1 MLGCHDLE
9 GTTYGGSS
17 GKEVFDFNVTV
28 NRLKVST
35 ILNLPHTNQNHKMF
49 NIGLT
54 NSDLLPV
61 MIIRDH
67 WADMMLKFSPM

>member
-9 GTTYGGSS
+9 GYRYGGSS

-35 ILNLPHTNQNHKMF
+35 ILNLSHTNQNHKMF
-49 NIGLT
+49 NIWLT
-54 NSDLLPV
+54 NSDVLPV
-61 MIIRDH
+61 MIVRDH
-67 WADMMLKFSPM
+67 